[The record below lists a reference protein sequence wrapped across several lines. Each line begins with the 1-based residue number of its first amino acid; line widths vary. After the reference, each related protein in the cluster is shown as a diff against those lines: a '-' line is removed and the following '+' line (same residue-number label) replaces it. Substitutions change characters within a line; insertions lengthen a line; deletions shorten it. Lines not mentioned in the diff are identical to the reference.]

1 MIINDISTILVALIQ
16 LAKMVVL
23 LRLEEITK
31 CPFVLV
37 MLAAI
42 DRWCLHRHIQM
53 NEAFVE
59 IITVVAISIIQVVL
73 LLIQTAGEHCN
84 LIPMYGSRIQQQ
96 SQALSSSRPTGE
108 MFGNGVFTQPS
119 LGSGNNTALV
129 SGYNSQHTPQQF
141 GSGSSGYY
149 QQGSVSDWG
158 GQMDVSGGTNERNAA
173 ATRSFL
179 GGGSNVGSSSTQWNS
194 GGDWGGTLGANTIGL
209 ERQADTTRLT
219 ANLRVVVILLEE
231 DVIKRNKEVFKYV
244 KK

>member
-1 MIINDISTILVALIQ
+1 MIINDISTILLALIQ

-53 NEAFVE
+53 SEAFVE

-84 LIPMYGSRIQQQ
+84 LIRCMVHVFNNNHRHFLHLVQLVKCLVMEFLLNLLWAVEIIL
-96 SQALSSSRPTGE
+96 LSSADITLNIRH
-108 MFGNGVFTQPS
+108 
-119 LGSGNNTALV
+119 NNLV
-129 SGYNSQHTPQQF
+129 VEAVGIINKVQF
-141 GSGSSGYY
+141 
-149 QQGSVSDWG
+149 SDWG

-194 GGDWGGTLGANTIGL
+194 GGDWGGTLGANNRAGASSRYNTSYNKPASGSYSWRKTLLREI
-209 ERQADTTRLT
+209 R
-219 ANLRVVVILLEE
+219 NL
-231 DVIKRNKEVFKYV
+231 NM
-244 KK
+244 